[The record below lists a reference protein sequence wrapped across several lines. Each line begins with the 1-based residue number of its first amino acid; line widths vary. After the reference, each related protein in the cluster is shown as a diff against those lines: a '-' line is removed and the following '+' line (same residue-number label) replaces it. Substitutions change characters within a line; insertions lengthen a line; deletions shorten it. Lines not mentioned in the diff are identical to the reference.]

1 MACAPARRANDKLN
15 DNLIDNLIDNL
26 ALILA

>member
-1 MACAPARRANDKLN
+1 MACAPARRERQAD